1 MSGQTRIGADRFY
14 QAYNRSGDGTVLAG
28 KHIRQF
34 DKDFAAACGYRPG
47 MSVLELGCG
56 NGLFLRYLEHRGVED
71 FCGVDG
77 DPRVI
82 EAMPES
88 LRPRVHIADF
98 ADFLAGPAVARTFD
112 RVVLF
117 DVLEHFSPDDAVT
130 LLGSIGGVLAADG
143 QIVVRVPNVA
153 SPFGLN
159 LQYNDVTHR
168 TAFTPG
174 SLRQV
179 ARAAGFE
186 EVSIGRQAYSSRRR
200 EIRER
205 LLTGVLSW
213 FLAMP
218 PSVWTPAM
226 IGVLARKA

>member
-1 MSGQTRIGADRFY
+1 MSGQTRIGTDRFY
-14 QAYNRSGDGTVLAG
+14 QAYDRAGDGTVLAR

-34 DKDFAAACGYRPG
+34 DRDFAAAAGYRPG

-56 NGLFLRYLEHRGVED
+56 NGLFLRYLEHRGVAD
-71 FCGVDG
+71 FQGVDG
-77 DPRVI
+77 DPRVLD
-82 EAMPES
+82 AMPDN
-88 LRPRVHIADF
+88 LRPRVQIADF
-98 ADFLAGPAVARTFD
+98 ADFFAGPAARRTFD

-117 DVLEHFSPDDAVT
+117 DVLEHFTPEDAAA
-130 LLGSIGGVLAADG
+130 LLESIGGLLAAEG
-143 QIVVRVPNVA
+143 RIVVRVPNVA

-174 SLRQV
+174 SLSQV

-186 EVSIGRQAYSSRRR
+186 AVSIGPQAYSSRRR
-200 EIRER
+200 EFRER
-205 LLTGVLSW
+205 LLTGVLTW